1 MLRLSLAFAAAKNPA
16 NFKHLRPGGVGV
28 VERISMRVL
37 RFGPGAPAAKAATFL
52 ALLVL
57 FGCSGGN
64 NPFAPTPDYASDR
77 SMFVRGY
84 AEIESAYIEP
94 VDIGSLAVAGLQQLA
109 TIDPTIVVDRSGGE
123 VILVVENHTTSRF
136 NAPAPDQAT
145 RWGVLTAGALGA
157 ARAASPT
164 VAAADNEEIYQTM
177 FDGVVDRLDDF
188 SRYSSAADAAE
199 NRATREGFGGIG
211 VRIAVEESS
220 VRILSVMHY
229 TPAERAGLKADD
241 YITHIDGEPV
251 AGLDQQQVIL
261 RLRGPVDSP
270 VLLTIERDGAPPALP
285 VEVTRA
291 HVVPETVVYR
301 REGNIAYLRIYSFNL
316 ETSDSLRREIRSAAE
331 DIGSELRG
339 FVLDLR
345 GNPGGLL
352 DQAVAVSDL
361 FLEDGRVV
369 STHGRHPDSHQ
380 YFEAGPGDVAAGKP
394 IIVLINGNSA
404 SAAEIVAAALQ
415 DDGRAVVLGTNSYG
429 KGTVQT
435 VIRMPNDGELTLTWA
450 RFHAPSGY
458 TLNHLGVLPTICTS
472 AGSGGTDAD
481 RVMRELA
488 AGALQPVPTE
498 IRNATDPSDT
508 EALDRLRA
516 ACPQRRGENGLDLVL
531 ALRLLDNP
539 PLYARAMH
547 LADTPDLAFTD
558 QQALSPAEP

>member
-1 MLRLSLAFAAAKNPA
+1 MLHLRMAFAVTMNPA
-16 NFKHLRPGGVGV
+16 NFKHLHLGGMGL
-28 VERISMRVL
+28 VEQISMQVL
-37 RFGPGAPAAKAATFL
+37 RFGPATPVARAASFL
-52 ALLVL
+52 AFLVL
-57 FGCSGGN
+57 VGCTGGN
-64 NPFAPTPDYASDR
+64 PYGPAPDYTSDR

-84 AEIESAYIEP
+84 EEIESAYIEP
-94 VDIGSLAVAGLQQLA
+94 IDIGTLAVAGLQQLA
-109 TIDPTIVVDRSGGE
+109 TIDPTIIVDRSDGD
-123 VILVVENHTTSRF
+123 VILVVKNGAATRF
-136 NAPAPDQAT
+136 EAPGPDQAT

-157 ARAASPT
+157 ARAASPE
-164 VAAADNEEIYQTM
+164 VAAVGNEEIYQTM

-188 SRYSSAADAAE
+188 SRYSSATDAAE

-211 VRIAVEESS
+211 VRIAVEEDN

-241 YITHIDGEPV
+241 YITHIDGAPV
-251 AGLDQQQVIL
+251 VGLSQQDVIV

-270 VLLTIERDGAPPALP
+270 VILTIERGGAPDALA

-316 ETSDSLRREIRSAAE
+316 ETADSLRREIRSAMAE
-331 DIGSELRG
+331 IGPELRG
-339 FVLDLR
+339 LVLDLR

-361 FLEDGRVV
+361 FLDEGRVV

-415 DDGRAVVLGTNSYG
+415 DDGRAVVIGTNSYG

-472 AGSGGTDAD
+472 AGSSSTDAD
-481 RVMRELA
+481 RLMRELA
-488 AGALQPVPTE
+488 AGALQPVPTDM
-498 IRNATDPSDT
+498 RNATDPGDT

-516 ACPQRRGENGLDLVL
+516 ACPQRRSEEGLDLVL

-539 PLYARAMH
+539 PLYARAVH

-558 QQALSPAEP
+558 QQAWSPVEP

>member
-1 MLRLSLAFAAAKNPA
+1 MLHLRLAFAAAENPA
-16 NFKHLRPGGVGV
+16 NFKHLRLGGVGL
-28 VERISMRVL
+28 VEQISMQVL
-37 RFGPGAPAAKAATFL
+37 RFGPGASAARAATFL

-57 FGCSGGN
+57 VGCTGD
-64 NPFAPTPDYASDR
+64 NPYAPTPDYTSDR

-84 AEIESAYIEP
+84 EEIESAYIEP
-94 VDIGSLAVAGLQQLA
+94 IDIGTLAVAGLQQLA
-109 TIDPTIVVDRSGGE
+109 TIDPAIVIDRSDGE
-123 VILVVENHTTSRF
+123 VTLVVENGAATSF
-136 NAPAPDQAT
+136 DAPAPDQAT

-157 ARAASPT
+157 ARAASPA

-211 VRIAVEESS
+211 VRIAVEENS

-251 AGLDQQQVIL
+251 AGLDQQDVIL

-270 VLLTIERDGAPPALP
+270 VILTIERGGVTEPLP

-301 REGNIAYLRIYSFNL
+301 REGSIAYLRIYSFNL
-316 ETSDSLRREIRSAAE
+316 ETADSLRREIRSAMAE
-331 DIGSELRG
+331 IGPELRG
-339 FVLDLR
+339 LVLDLR

-361 FLEDGRVV
+361 FLDDGRVV

-415 DDGRAVVLGTNSYG
+415 DDGRAVVVGTNSYG

-472 AGSGGTDAD
+472 AGSSSTDAD
-481 RVMRELA
+481 RLMRELA
-488 AGALQPVPTE
+488 AGALQPVPTDR
-498 IRNATDPSDT
+498 RNATDPSDT

-516 ACPQRRGENGLDLVL
+516 ACPQRRSEEGLDLVL

-539 PLYARAMH
+539 PLYARAVH

-558 QQALSPAEP
+558 QQAWSPAEP